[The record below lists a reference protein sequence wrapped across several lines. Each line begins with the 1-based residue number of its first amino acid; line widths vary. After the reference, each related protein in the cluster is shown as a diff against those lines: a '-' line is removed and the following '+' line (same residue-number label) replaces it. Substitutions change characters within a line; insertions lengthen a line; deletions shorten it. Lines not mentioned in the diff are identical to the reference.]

1 MQHQIHFIRIN
12 NCNQINPMKTN
23 PTTESMNRGEFLRS
37 LGLSSTALMAFYCMG
52 PTLTSCSKGDNN
64 TPTPTPGTTTSI
76 DLTSSTAS
84 ALNKDGYIYQG
95 SMIVARVNGG
105 GYVALSRA
113 CTHQGT
119 DVVYRASQNDF
130 YCSNHGSRF
139 STAGAV
145 QVGPATQALTL
156 YKTAVSADGK
166 TLTITA

>member
-1 MQHQIHFIRIN
+1 
-12 NCNQINPMKTN
+12 MKTN

-52 PTLTSCSKGDNN
+52 PALTSCSKGDNN

-84 ALNKDGYIYQG
+84 ALKNAGGYIYQG

-119 DVVYRASQNDF
+119 NVVYRLSQNDF
-130 YCSNHGSRF
+130 YCSNHGSEF
-139 STAGAV
+139 STSGAV
-145 QVGPATQALTL
+145 EVGPATQALTV
-156 YKTAVSADGK
+156 YKTSVSSDGN